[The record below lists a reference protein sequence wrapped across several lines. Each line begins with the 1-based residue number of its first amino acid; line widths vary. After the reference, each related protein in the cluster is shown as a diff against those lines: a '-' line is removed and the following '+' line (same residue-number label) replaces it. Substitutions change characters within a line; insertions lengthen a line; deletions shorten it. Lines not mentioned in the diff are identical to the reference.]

1 MNAPKENLSRG
12 LFVIRALLVCTA
24 NQIWKH
30 KTVPLPV
37 RPATHVRKERIRRQ
51 QVLLTPPI
59 ATIVPRANIPRK
71 KEIPRQ
77 ATATIVKPTH
87 LVPNLD
93 ETNRVT
99 RAKKARLQNKVQP
112 FVLPAMLVPF

>member
-1 MNAPKENLSRG
+1 MEHH
-12 LFVIRALLVCTA
+12 
-24 NQIWKH
+24 IWKQ
-30 KTVPLPV
+30 KTAFLKVQPV
-37 RPATHVRKERIRRQ
+37 TRARKERTRRPK
-51 QVLLTPPI
+51 VLPTPPI

-71 KEIPRQ
+71 KEIPRK

-112 FVLPAMLVPF
+112 FVLPAMLVLI